1 MYLCF
6 YIIIILRKKVKKK
19 QQKGLFEEK
28 FQPLFHS
35 IVKNDYLCTRNMNV
49 CSSLEDE
56 LIKE

>member
-1 MYLCF
+1 MIRCNVFVLLHY
-6 YIIIILRKKVKKK
+6 YN
-19 QQKGLFEEK
+19 FEEK
-28 FQPLFHS
+28 IQALFLG

>member
-1 MYLCF
+1 
-6 YIIIILRKKVKKK
+6 VKKK

-28 FQPLFHS
+28 FQPLFHG